1 MKLEYDN
8 ELQELK
14 SKMEEE
20 MGSMAK
26 QQSEDP
32 RPLKA
37 QINNLKAD
45 VKALNLELNQTKTKY
60 TETHNK
66 FEMNEKKN
74 DNLIAEL
81 EKYKSG
87 IKDFKDIV
95 VLCEKEDKNEKTS
108 NSRL

>member
-45 VKALNLELNQTKTKY
+45 VKALNLELNQTKIKY
-60 TETHNK
+60 TE
-66 FEMNEKKN
+66 
-74 DNLIAEL
+74 
-81 EKYKSG
+81 
-87 IKDFKDIV
+87 
-95 VLCEKEDKNEKTS
+95 
-108 NSRL
+108 